1 VAQDPGATAAASK
14 TPGLRTG
21 QNVDAAAA
29 LEHLV
34 SVCHDASLG
43 AAIIADSIKDKQLAK
58 KFREIAD
65 ERTEWASQLVRQ
77 LVMLDDS
84 EVPTKGT
91 FKGRRFQWRLKAK
104 ASKGDPEALINVAKK
119 GSDWALKQY
128 DKALDAGLPSRAQNI
143 VVRQMKKIRA
153 TQEWLASR
161 D

>member
-1 VAQDPGATAAASK
+1 MAQDPGAIAAASRSK
-14 TPGLRTG
+14 GLRKG
-21 QNVDAAAA
+21 QGVDAAAA

-58 KFREIAD
+58 RFREVSV

-77 LVMLDDS
+77 LVTLDDS

-91 FKGRRFQWRLKAK
+91 FKGRRYQWRLKLRGH
-104 ASKGDPEALINVAKK
+104 KGDPDALMNIARK
-119 GSDWALKQY
+119 GSDWVLKQY
-128 DKALDAGLPSRAQNI
+128 DKALDAGLPPKAQNV

-153 TQEWLASR
+153 TQEWLAKQG
-161 D
+161 